1 MLNPYGNIFVFF
13 SIGFLFVF
21 LTMVL
26 VKIVAPQR
34 PNPEKLI
41 TYECGEN
48 PIGTGWINFNARFYL
63 IAILFI
69 IFDVELILVYPVIVN
84 FRDYLLSGKGL
95 LVFIEIF
102 LFIGILF
109 LGLIYAWKNGYL
121 EWLRQSR
128 LHRCQIHVESPTEIC
143 PRGLV
148 LPRTIATNDKGR
160 VERVWASFVN

>member
-1 MLNPYGNIFVFF
+1 MLNPFGNIFVFF
-13 SIGFLFVF
+13 ITGFLIVF

-26 VKIVAPQR
+26 VRIIAPYR
-34 PNPEKLI
+34 PNPEKLT
-41 TYECGEN
+41 TYECGED

-69 IFDVELILVYPVIVN
+69 IFDVELILIYPVIVN
-84 FRDYLLSGKGL
+84 FRNYLLAGKGL

-121 EWLRQSR
+121 EWLRSVR
-128 LHRCQIHVESPTEIC
+128 MPLRVE
-143 PRGLV
+143 
-148 LPRTIATNDKGR
+148 GR
-160 VERVWASFVN
+160 VQRIKEIIKEIE

>member
-13 SIGFLFVF
+13 CIGFLFVF

-84 FRDYLLSGKGL
+84 FRNYLLSGEGL

-102 LFIGILF
+102 LFVGILF
-109 LGLIYAWKNGYL
+109 LGLVYAWKNGYL
-121 EWLRQSR
+121 EWLRSVR
-128 LHRCQIHVESPTEIC
+128 RPLRIE
-143 PRGLV
+143 
-148 LPRTIATNDKGR
+148 GR
-160 VERVWASFVN
+160 VRRIKEIIKDIE